1 MVWVVL
7 GLVALALALLVVS
20 VAKARGARTAAPALA
35 PTPASVPDVAAAPAG
50 SLASAAPLPP
60 SEVAPAS
67 EVARESSTAV
77 DPQDDGGTTLAS
89 SAKSSAQ
96 RGRVSL
102 STQTMSSEIDISVES
117 GENDA
122 AVVDDE
128 PTGPVARILV
138 SAVGGTDQGKKRKHN
153 EDAYV
158 VLPNHALY
166 AIADG
171 MGGYAAGEVASQMAM
186 DVLKTSFESDQFG
199 GAPITGLPRRG
210 DELVRA
216 IQSANSAILTQAR
229 NNEHQQGMGTTLV
242 AARFAPNRKRV
253 YIAHVGDSRVYRLR
267 DGHLHQLTTDHT
279 LGAAGVTGPSAS
291 KLSRAVGVFDDVEVD
306 LAIDEPREG
315 DHYVL
320 CSDGLFKMVPDDKI
334 CEIIYGAST
343 IQNAVDELIREANSR
358 GGKDNVSVILVRVD
372 EPDHKTFN

>member
-1 MVWVVL
+1 MFWVVL
-7 GLVALALALLVVS
+7 GLAALAVALLVVG
-20 VAKARGARTAAPALA
+20 VAKARGASAPSSGPSASA
-35 PTPASVPDVAAAPAG
+35 TPATSSATPSAPEPSGAPEVGAG
-50 SLASAAPLPP
+50 KP
-60 SEVAPAS
+60 
-67 EVARESSTAV
+67 RENAT
-77 DPQDDGGTTLAS
+77 DPQDDGGTTLAAN
-89 SAKSSAQ
+89 AKVGSGG
-96 RGRVSL
+96 RGRLSL
-102 STQTMSSEIDISVES
+102 STQTMSSEIDISIES
-117 GENDA
+117 GEDDA

-158 VLPNHALY
+158 VLPNHSLF

-171 MGGYAAGEVASQMAM
+171 MGGYAAGEVASQMAV
-186 DVLKTSFESDQFG
+186 DVLRHSFESEQFG
-199 GAPITGLPRRG
+199 GAPIAGLPKRG

-229 NNEHQQGMGTTLV
+229 ENEHQQGMGTTLV

-267 DGHLHQLTTDHT
+267 DGNLHQLTTDHT
-279 LGAAGVTGPSAS
+279 LGAAGVTGPSAA

-320 CSDGLFKMVPDDKI
+320 CSDGLFKMVPDEKI
-334 CEIIYGAST
+334 CDIIYSAKT
-343 IQNAVDELIREANSR
+343 IQDAVDELIREANSR

-372 EPDHKTFN
+372 EPDPRRDFN